1 MQANRMPRGLCADTA
16 VQRAVMALCLAT
28 YPHWRTIPELAR
40 EIDCGEGDVV
50 ERACR
55 DLVSIGLLECRGI
68 SIRPT
73 PAAAHFERLEL
84 P

>member
-1 MQANRMPRGLCADTA
+1 MQANRMPRRLRADAA
-16 VQRAVMALCLAT
+16 VQRAVMALCLAP

-40 EIDCGEGDVV
+40 EIDQEDAV

-55 DLVSIGLLECRGI
+55 DLVGIGLLECRGV

-73 PAAAHFERLEL
+73 KAAAHLNRLEL